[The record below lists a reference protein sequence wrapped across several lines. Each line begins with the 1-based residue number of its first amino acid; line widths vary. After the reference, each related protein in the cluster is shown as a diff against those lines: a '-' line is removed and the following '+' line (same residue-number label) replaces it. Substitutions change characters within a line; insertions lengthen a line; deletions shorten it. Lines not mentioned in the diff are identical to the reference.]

1 MSEHISE
8 QSIIVLPFG
17 YNRLKQS
24 GNVDLI
30 LAQEGQIINDFNS
43 LDRRITHVITIWET
57 FPADTQNLKAKS
69 STNKLSLSLIK
80 ASRNSC
86 SSVNF
91 LTEPDFSEG
100 IRSSEILIPGDAN
113 RRLVY

>member
-43 LDRRITHVITIWET
+43 LDRRITHVTIIWET
-57 FPADTQNLKAKS
+57 FPADTQNLRVKS
-69 STNKLSLSLIK
+69 STNTPSLSLIK
-80 ASRNSC
+80 TSGSSC

-91 LTEPDFSEG
+91 LAGSDFSKG
-100 IRSSEILIPGDAN
+100 IRSSEISMPGDAN
-113 RRLVY
+113 RRSAY